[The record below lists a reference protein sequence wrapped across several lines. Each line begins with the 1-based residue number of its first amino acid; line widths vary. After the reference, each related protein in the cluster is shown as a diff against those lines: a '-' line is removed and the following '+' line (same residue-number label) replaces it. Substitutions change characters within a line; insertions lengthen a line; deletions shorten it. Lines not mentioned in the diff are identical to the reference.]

1 MVQES
6 AVEAAAKTTME
17 KLETAV
23 SGTINTAKELIREGL
38 GVVSDTIDQMAESLM
53 RGGGLENVSEIE
65 DLRTQEE
72 KFKAG
77 LHKVSF

>member
-38 GVVSDTIDQMAESLM
+38 GVVSDTIDQMTESLM
-53 RGGGLENVSEIE
+53 RGGG
-65 DLRTQEE
+65 
-72 KFKAG
+72 
-77 LHKVSF
+77 

>member
-23 SGTINTAKELIREGL
+23 SGTISTAKELIKEGL
-38 GVVSDTIDQMAESLM
+38 GVVADTLDQVAESLI
-53 RGGGLENVSEIE
+53 GGG
-65 DLRTQEE
+65 
-72 KFKAG
+72 G
-77 LHKVSF
+77 